1 MVPHLPVALA
11 ISLGTVILVGCGG
24 RTGPTVVPVTGT
36 VKVKGQP
43 VEGVQVTF
51 MAPGAPRASTGTTD
65 AQGRFRLTTMA
76 VDDGAIPGKNS
87 VSIANRAAPHETMS
101 PDNPSAGYDQMMNA
115 AASASRKKDPGKGLI
130 PDKYADPATSGF
142 TAEVSPGAQNDFT
155 FDIP

>member
-1 MVPHLPVALA
+1 MASYLRVGLA
-11 ISLGTVILVGCGG
+11 ISLGAAILIGCGG

-43 VEGVQVTF
+43 VEGAQVTF

-76 VDDGAIPGKNS
+76 THDGAIPGKNS
-87 VSIANRAAPHETMS
+87 VGIANKARSQETMS
-101 PDNPSAGYDQMMNA
+101 PDKPSAAYDQMMTSA
-115 AASASRKKDPGKGLI
+115 ASRKKDPSQGPV
-130 PDKYADPATSGF
+130 PDKYANPATSGL
-142 TAEVSPGAQNDFT
+142 TADVAPDGKNDFT

>member
-1 MVPHLPVALA
+1 MVPHLRVALA
-11 ISLGTVILVGCGG
+11 ISLGTVVLVGCGG

-43 VEGVQVTF
+43 VEGAQVTF

-76 VDDGAIPGKNS
+76 TNDGAIPGKNS

-115 AASASRKKDPGKGLI
+115 AASASRKKDPSQGPV
-130 PDKYADPATSGF
+130 PDKYANPATSGL
-142 TAEVSPGAQNDFT
+142 TADVAPDGKNEFT